1 MNYKMIRYILSVF
14 LRAEAA
20 FMLLPFLVCLIY
32 GGEAAAWFVVSS
44 VVTLA
49 ASFLFGIKKP
59 ENDTIFAKESFVSVA
74 LGWLLLSIFGA
85 VPFYISGA
93 IPNAVDCFFETVSGF
108 TTTGASILREVESL
122 PKGILFWREFTHW
135 IGGMGILVFILM
147 LTQLSEGHSLYLMRA
162 EVPGPSVG
170 KLTPKSRSTATILY
184 GIYAGMT
191 ALEAVL
197 LIGGG
202 MPVFDSVC
210 YALGTAGTGGFG
222 VTNAGLSSY
231 ANPYAE
237 WVIATFMILFG
248 VNFNLYYLMLLR
260 KFKLAF
266 GSEELHTYG
275 GIVLVSSVLMG
286 MSIRP
291 IYGSFW
297 ETARMAYFHVAAI
310 ISTTGFTNADFTLW
324 PNFSK
329 TLILVLMV
337 LGSCAGS
344 TAGGIKISRVV
355 IMAKVAKRNIFQLL
369 HPHSVGTI
377 KMEGK
382 PIDRDTGDGVAIY
395 ISIFLFI
402 LFGSTLMVA
411 IEGQPFE
418 TSFAATLSCFNNVGP
433 GLGVNG
439 PMGNYSNYSNA
450 TKLLLSMLMITGR
463 LEIYPILSLLVP
475 SFWKKH

>member
-1 MNYKMIRYILSVF
+1 
-14 LRAEAA
+14 
-20 FMLLPFLVCLIY
+20 MLLPFFVCLIY
-32 GGEAAAWFVVSS
+32 GGEAAIWFVVSS
-44 VVTLA
+44 AVTLA
-49 ASFLFGIKKP
+49 ASFLLGVKKP
-59 ENDTIFAKESFVSVA
+59 ENDIIFAKESFVSVA

-93 IPNAVDCFFETVSGF
+93 IPNVIDCFFETVSGF
-108 TTTGASILREVESL
+108 TTTGASILKDVEAL

-191 ALEAVL
+191 VLEAVL
-197 LIGGG
+197 LIVGG
-202 MPVFDSVC
+202 MPVFDSIC

-222 VTNAGLSSY
+222 VTNAGIAGY
-231 ANPYAE
+231 ANPFAE
-237 WVIATFMILFG
+237 WVIGIFMVLFG
-248 VNFNLYYLMLLR
+248 LNFNLYYLMLLR

-266 GSEELHTYG
+266 GSEELQTYG

-286 MSIRP
+286 INIYP
-291 IYGSFW
+291 IYGNFW
-297 ETARMAYFHVAAI
+297 ETARMAFFHVSTI
-310 ISTTGFTNADFTLW
+310 ISTTGFTNADFNIW

-329 TLILVLMV
+329 TLIIFLMI

-344 TAGGIKISRVV
+344 TAGGLKISRVV
-355 IMAKVAKRNIFQLL
+355 IMWKMAKRNIFQLL

-377 KMEGK
+377 KFEGK
-382 PIDRDTGDGVAIY
+382 PVDKDTANGVAIY

-402 LFGSTLMVA
+402 LAGATLIVA
-411 IEGQPFE
+411 AEGFPFE
-418 TSFAATLSCFNNVGP
+418 TSFAAVLSCFNNVGP
-433 GLGVNG
+433 GLGING
-439 PMGNYSNYSNA
+439 PMGNYSGFTWA
-450 TKLLLSMLMITGR
+450 TKLLLSMLMLTGR
-463 LEIYPILSLLVP
+463 LEIYPVLMLFVP
-475 SFWKKH
+475 SFWKRH